1 MPRIAKSISTNSS
14 SEIISNAQPDSE
26 SSNIVESS
34 FGTGDEGTRKTD
46 GDVDPKKVGD
56 ANTSRLYLSSS
67 STKLLIGLSCSLV
80 AVTGTIGLIYC
91 GIQLNNNPDNNSR
104 IGYSSAFATG
114 AIMAA
119 VGSLSTIWCACR
131 TTDPNPQLPNA

>member
-1 MPRIAKSISTNSS
+1 MPRIGKSISTNNS
-14 SEIISNAQPDSE
+14 SEIISSAESDSE

-91 GIQLNNNPDNNSR
+91 GIQLNNNPDDNSR

-114 AIMAA
+114 GIMAA

>member
-1 MPRIAKSISTNSS
+1 MPSVSKIRSANSS
-14 SEIISNAQPDSE
+14 SEIISSAESDSE
-26 SSNIVESS
+26 SSDIVESS
-34 FGTGDEGTRKTD
+34 YGTGDEGTQKTD
-46 GDVDPKKVGD
+46 GDIDPKKVGD

-104 IGYSSAFATG
+104 IGYGSAFATG

-119 VGSLSTIWCACR
+119 VGSLSAIWCACR

>member
-14 SEIISNAQPDSE
+14 SEIISSAESDSE
-26 SSNIVESS
+26 SSDIVESS
-34 FGTGDEGTRKTD
+34 YGTGDEGTQKTD
-46 GDVDPKKVGD
+46 GDIDPKKVGD

-67 STKLLIGLSCSLV
+67 STKFLIGLSCSLV

-119 VGSLSTIWCACR
+119 VGSLSAIWCACR

>member
-1 MPRIAKSISTNSS
+1 MPSVNKNRSANNA
-14 SEIISNAQPDSE
+14 SEILSGAEPDSE
-26 SSNIVESS
+26 SSDIVESS
-34 FGTGDEGTRKTD
+34 YGTGDEGTQKTD
-46 GDVDPKKVGD
+46 GDIDPKKVGD

>member
-14 SEIISNAQPDSE
+14 SEIISNAEPDYE

-34 FGTGDEGTRKTD
+34 FGAGDEGTGKTD
-46 GDVDPKKVGD
+46 GDVDPKKAGD
-56 ANTSRLYLSSS
+56 ANTSRLYLSSC
-67 STKLLIGLSCSLV
+67 STKRLIGLFSSLV

-91 GIQLNNNPDNNSR
+91 GIQLNNNPDKNSR
-104 IGYSSAFATG
+104 IGYSSAFAAG
-114 AIMAA
+114 GIMAA
-119 VGSLSTIWCACR
+119 AGSLCTIWACR